1 MSLPRLVLACALAG
15 ASAVN
20 HTLGYLPFSWDTLP
34 RYTFCVNS
42 SGPLND
48 EALAYVAKQPIFL
61 NNPVLTRPAGSIDRS
76 EWFYYAIDLVRV
88 HNFENDHWMEA
99 HPECQLRD
107 VNGDAVPR
115 TVWDF
120 GSECGAERWL
130 NTSRALVTA
139 GKLNGVFIDG
149 FQGCN
154 PFEGDMG
161 CVRREIL
168 GKNGTLICNYTP
180 GPFTCDP
187 SKPIAECPC
196 DGTNDERGGGNFDHV
211 ASIAEIEATQGDYAM
226 LTHVPHAN
234 DDHTLLKSM
243 AQFLIAASDY
253 QYHGSGFGYE
263 CGADGWLARSD
274 AVERA
279 YAAPS
284 ARPGFVTP
292 TEKPSD
298 LTAKNLEIMNVE
310 KGDRPDLGPKS
321 PTAASDVSAAQEAA
335 KQMKHTEAGS
345 WTIAPDKNKHVQNWD
360 VVLCFALVYTAV
372 VTPAEFFLHYQ
383 LPKEKGLTWVRNHK
397 RIVAHYLKGYFC
409 LDFFSSIPF
418 GALGMMFPAMGGP
431 GGGAAPAA
439 APPRE
444 APADHAV
451 YVISLYFA
459 IMTLTTVGYGDVLA
473 QNISEYALMIVM
485 MFLGGFMWAYII
497 GAVCA
502 ITSTLDIKKIEHQQL
517 YDQINN
523 MLVDLAI
530 TRPVA
535 ASVRSFLFQ
544 TEEMERR
551 IGYSDL
557 IEFLSP
563 ELQGVLCEEISA
575 KRLTAIKYFQ
585 HRSSNFRLALFKRMT
600 RRLFCPQELI
610 YEDRLLIIANQGV
623 IGSDGRIYTSGMA
636 LNLDFFLVGELRLV
650 LMMRALNYV
659 EVERL
664 AKENLFEIL
673 RDFPE
678 ERMPVM
684 WARVFS
690 ALIRKVKQMKVQ
702 HKRPSR
708 LARGPSTTSLLF
720 NTGDLVECYQAVSSD
735 PHKLKDVSDAMKD
748 TQPLCEIA
756 VGEDAAAF
764 QYASPR
770 LRADAHFVDYAV
782 LHAGPD
788 AWKTAVLPH
797 VEEPLK
803 TLLTRISASA
813 KVFYENDP
821 GAAGSL
827 CAC

>member
-1 MSLPRLVLACALAG
+1 MTAFLLLKNHRLRPSEGLLYLAALCRFRP
-15 ASAVN
+15 
-20 HTLGYLPFSWDTLP
+20 PF
-34 RYTFCVNS
+34 
-42 SGPLND
+42 G
-48 EALAYVAKQPIFL
+48 
-61 NNPVLTRPAGSIDRS
+61 RPA
-76 EWFYYAIDLVRV
+76 
-88 HNFENDHWMEA
+88 
-99 HPECQLRD
+99 P
-107 VNGDAVPR
+107 
-115 TVWDF
+115 
-120 GSECGAERWL
+120 
-130 NTSRALVTA
+130 
-139 GKLNGVFIDG
+139 
-149 FQGCN
+149 
-154 PFEGDMG
+154 
-161 CVRREIL
+161 
-168 GKNGTLICNYTP
+168 
-180 GPFTCDP
+180 
-187 SKPIAECPC
+187 
-196 DGTNDERGGGNFDHV
+196 
-211 ASIAEIEATQGDYAM
+211 AM
-226 LTHVPHAN
+226 V
-234 DDHTLLKSM
+234 
-243 AQFLIAASDY
+243 Q
-253 QYHGSGFGYE
+253 
-263 CGADGWLARSD
+263 
-274 AVERA
+274 
-279 YAAPS
+279 
-284 ARPGFVTP
+284 FVTP

-372 VTPAEFFLHYQ
+372 VTPAEVGFVTDEDKVNDYMALFGVNMFVNAIFLCDVALQFFLHYQ

-418 GALGMMFPAMGGP
+418 GALGMMFPAMGDL
-431 GGGAAPAA
+431 AA
-439 APPRE
+439 ARLLRLLRL
-444 APADHAV
+444 AKLLRIMRSSRLINRYRADMSVSYGIIQLWGFVILAV
-451 YVISLYFA
+451 IACHWMACLWGYTANASSSGFGNSWMTAFVRGDGLDDDNPLPKWNIKNPKHQYVISLYFA

-473 QNISEYALMIVM
+473 QNIAEYALMIVM

-664 AKENLFEIL
+664 GKEDLFEIL

>member
-1 MSLPRLVLACALAG
+1 MV
-15 ASAVN
+15 
-20 HTLGYLPFSWDTLP
+20 
-34 RYTFCVNS
+34 
-42 SGPLND
+42 
-48 EALAYVAKQPIFL
+48 Q
-61 NNPVLTRPAGSIDRS
+61 
-76 EWFYYAIDLVRV
+76 
-88 HNFENDHWMEA
+88 
-99 HPECQLRD
+99 
-107 VNGDAVPR
+107 
-115 TVWDF
+115 
-120 GSECGAERWL
+120 
-130 NTSRALVTA
+130 
-139 GKLNGVFIDG
+139 
-149 FQGCN
+149 
-154 PFEGDMG
+154 
-161 CVRREIL
+161 
-168 GKNGTLICNYTP
+168 
-180 GPFTCDP
+180 
-187 SKPIAECPC
+187 
-196 DGTNDERGGGNFDHV
+196 
-211 ASIAEIEATQGDYAM
+211 
-226 LTHVPHAN
+226 
-234 DDHTLLKSM
+234 
-243 AQFLIAASDY
+243 
-253 QYHGSGFGYE
+253 
-263 CGADGWLARSD
+263 
-274 AVERA
+274 
-279 YAAPS
+279 
-284 ARPGFVTP
+284 FVTP

-372 VTPAEFFLHYQ
+372 VTPAEVGFVTDEDKVNDYMALFGVNMFVNAIFLCDVALQFFLHYQ

-418 GALGMMFPAMGGP
+418 GALGMMFPAMGDL
-431 GGGAAPAA
+431 AA
-439 APPRE
+439 ARLLRLLRL
-444 APADHAV
+444 AKLLRIMRSSRLINRYRADMSVSYGIIQLWGFVILAV
-451 YVISLYFA
+451 IACHWMACLWGYTANASSSGFGNSWMTAFVRGDGLDDDNPLPKWNIKNPKHQYVISLYFA

-664 AKENLFEIL
+664 AKEDLFEIL

-720 NTGDLVECYQAVSSD
+720 NTGDLVECYQAVSND

>member
-20 HTLGYLPFSWDTLP
+20 HTLKYLPFSWDTLP

-76 EWFYYAIDLVRV
+76 EVRMPVQAAALRALNPDQRQWFYYAIDLVRV
-88 HNFENDHWMEA
+88 HNFENDH
-99 HPECQLRD
+99 
-107 VNGDAVPR
+107 
-115 TVWDF
+115 
-120 GSECGAERWL
+120 
-130 NTSRALVTA
+130 
-139 GKLNGVFIDG
+139 
-149 FQGCN
+149 
-154 PFEGDMG
+154 
-161 CVRREIL
+161 
-168 GKNGTLICNYTP
+168 
-180 GPFTCDP
+180 
-187 SKPIAECPC
+187 
-196 DGTNDERGGGNFDHV
+196 
-211 ASIAEIEATQGDYAM
+211 
-226 LTHVPHAN
+226 
-234 DDHTLLKSM
+234 
-243 AQFLIAASDY
+243 
-253 QYHGSGFGYE
+253 
-263 CGADGWLARSD
+263 
-274 AVERA
+274 
-279 YAAPS
+279 
-284 ARPGFVTP
+284 
-292 TEKPSD
+292 
-298 LTAKNLEIMNVE
+298 
-310 KGDRPDLGPKS
+310 
-321 PTAASDVSAAQEAA
+321 
-335 KQMKHTEAGS
+335 
-345 WTIAPDKNKHVQNWD
+345 
-360 VVLCFALVYTAV
+360 
-372 VTPAEFFLHYQ
+372 
-383 LPKEKGLTWVRNHK
+383 
-397 RIVAHYLKGYFC
+397 
-409 LDFFSSIPF
+409 
-418 GALGMMFPAMGGP
+418 
-431 GGGAAPAA
+431 
-439 APPRE
+439 
-444 APADHAV
+444 
-451 YVISLYFA
+451 
-459 IMTLTTVGYGDVLA
+459 
-473 QNISEYALMIVM
+473 
-485 MFLGGFMWAYII
+485 
-497 GAVCA
+497 
-502 ITSTLDIKKIEHQQL
+502 
-517 YDQINN
+517 DQINN

-664 AKENLFEIL
+664 AKEDLFEIL
-673 RDFPE
+673 RDFPDQ
-678 ERMPVM
+678 RMPVM